1 MHGPAEP
8 FALLDDCTATPG
20 QPCSRLYTGF
30 VREHRCENAATL
42 DALWQDVQRDQ
53 QAGLHAVV
61 LADYEWGLALVGLP
75 PRPPAS
81 AEQQATSPALRVLM
95 FARLH
100 HLSRDEVDAWL
111 ASPPGFTAAHGG
123 APRLSPLTPTLGPQ
137 AYARAIARIH
147 DAIRAGETYQVN
159 HTHRLRGELT
169 GSPLALYRLLRA
181 RQPVP
186 YGALIALPHAP
197 GRPAWVLSCSPELF
211 IEQNQ
216 GTLTARPMKGTAPRS
231 ADPSVD
237 QAQAH
242 WLRHD
247 AKNRAENLMI
257 VDLLRN
263 DLGRLAQTGT
273 VKVPE
278 LFAVAPHG
286 AVWQMTSTITA
297 RLREHLSF
305 PDLLRASFPCGSI
318 TGAPKRHTMQLIQ
331 QLEDTPRGL
340 YTGSIGWVDATDP
353 DADSWACCL
362 SVAIRTVCVSAPDA
376 EGRHAIEMGV
386 GSGIVLDSEA
396 ESEYAECQLK
406 ARFLTG
412 VVEAAP
418 LDTAPDTPWT
428 APLPAAA
435 CAV

>member
-1 MHGPAEP
+1 MHAPAEP

-20 QPCSRLYTGF
+20 RPSSRLYTGF

-42 DALWQDVQRDQ
+42 DALWEEVQRDQ

-75 PRPPAS
+75 PRSHAL
-81 AEQQATSPALRVLM
+81 AEQHGAPPALRVLM
-95 FARLH
+95 FARLRY
-100 HLSRDEVDAWL
+100 LSRDEVDGWL
-111 ASPPGFTAAHGG
+111 ASPSGAAVTHGG
-123 APRLSPLTPTLGPQ
+123 TPRLSPLTPTLGPQ
-137 AYARAIARIH
+137 AYAKAIARIH

-169 GSPLALYRLLRA
+169 GSPVALYRLLRA

-186 YGALIALPHAP
+186 YGALIALPPAA

-211 IEQNQ
+211 IAQDE

-231 ADPSVD
+231 GDPAADE
-237 QAQAH
+237 AQAH

-247 AKNRAENLMI
+247 PKNRAENLMI

-297 RLREHLSF
+297 RLRDQLSF
-305 PDLLRASFPCGSI
+305 TDLLRASFPCGSI

-340 YTGSIGWVDATDP
+340 YTGSIGWVDATGP
-353 DADSWACCL
+353 DRQSWACCL

-376 EGRHAIEMGV
+376 QGRHAIEMGV

-412 VVEAAP
+412 VVQQTSH
-418 LDTAPDTPWT
+418 DTSQPTPAT
-428 APLPAAA
+428 AAA
-435 CAV
+435 CPL